1 MRHKNSAMLMSVF
14 VLMFFSAR
22 AYSQGQEV
30 NTLFGGI
37 MTDKGRASW
46 ALQVEYKQLE
56 FLTYKNFVFD
66 GSFSYINEGRPIGH
80 RRDGVMVQGWARMLV
95 GSKLNLSLG
104 TGPYF
109 YNDTVAGPSPS
120 TNGLGFVTSFDATYD
135 VSKKFSVGARLNETI
150 VPKGQN
156 ATSLLSE
163 IVYRL
168 PDKDDELS
176 TELKNQIAFLTL
188 GIPGDISDLGSV
200 SQLRFTRV
208 ITDHIEAM
216 AANFFGRSFK
226 EKGVAA
232 EACVTNAFGDFK
244 TGVCA
249 GPYYD
254 HQRAGVVDIASLFGD
269 YNFKNTPWSVMIIF
283 DRTSNL
289 GGGRGID
296 ATCCGVGYR
305 F

>member
-232 EACVTNAFGDFK
+232 EARVTNAFGDFK